1 MESAGPLTCDGAQ
14 IISYYVVSKL
24 TLLQSSAKQEWQSIS
39 AYILSRARAG
49 QSMGMWAWRLSH
61 SLNPACGHFLPG
73 MCRVACGSLD
83 YATLDYPYIVL
94 ASSESFLE
102 GPFVL

>member
-1 MESAGPLTCDGAQ
+1 MGMGMRMASPSHSD
-14 IISYYVVSKL
+14 SPW
-24 TLLQSSAKQEWQSIS
+24 TL
-39 AYILSRARAG
+39 RAG
-49 QSMGMWAWRLSH
+49 
-61 SLNPACGHFLPG
+61 GHFLPG